1 MKLKIQPFP
10 GHGSTVFALTG
21 RMPREY
27 LAELQSL
34 LDLKTPCEEFA
45 LNLKEPKLAAQ
56 WQGCLPAF
64 IDSL

>member
-21 RMPREY
+21 RMQREY

-34 LDLKTPCEEFA
+34 LDLKTRA
-45 LNLKEPKLAAQ
+45 R
-56 WQGCLPAF
+56 
-64 IDSL
+64 SLF